1 MSDSDQTDATTRRV
15 VETLA
20 ATRALVDVVT
30 RQVETLSANI
40 ANNRE
45 DMSAIKRAVESLERD
60 MQDFERVLLRG
71 NGRDAIVA
79 QLASMQNRL
88 GTLEQRITA
97 LHESVRRIRKSDADL
112 SRAVVVT
119 VIAASASIAA
129 AVLPALL

>member
-1 MSDSDQTDATTRRV
+1 M
-15 VETLA
+15 
-20 ATRALVDVVT
+20 
-30 RQVETLSANI
+30 

-119 VIAASASIAA
+119 VIAACASIAA

>member
-1 MSDSDQTDATTRRV
+1 
-15 VETLA
+15 
-20 ATRALVDVVT
+20 LVDVVT

-88 GTLEQRITA
+88 GTLEQRITG

-112 SRAVVVT
+112 RSRLARR
-119 VIAASASIAA
+119 SRP
-129 AVLPALL
+129 LCFRLCCR